1 MIISSCRSVCVQR
14 TMIISSC
21 RSVCVQRT
29 MIISSCRSLCV
40 QRTMIIS
47 SGRSVSAQNYVL
59 CRRPAVPYFLL
70 TQHLVEIMFGC
81 GDMSVVSQQPTDDVY
96 N

>member
-1 MIISSCRSVCVQR
+1 
-14 TMIISSC
+14 
-21 RSVCVQRT
+21 
-29 MIISSCRSLCV
+29 
-40 QRTMIIS
+40 
-47 SGRSVSAQNYVL
+47 VSAQNYVL